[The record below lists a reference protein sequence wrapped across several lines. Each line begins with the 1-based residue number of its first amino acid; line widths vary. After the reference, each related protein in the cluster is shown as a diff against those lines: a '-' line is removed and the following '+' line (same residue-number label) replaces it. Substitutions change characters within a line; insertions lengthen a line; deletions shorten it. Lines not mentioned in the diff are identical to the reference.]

1 VTAQAETSEQPQ
13 SSTYELFIGALSI
26 LSIVNL
32 AGYLLRPDTPF
43 GQVALLMDW
52 FLSIIFLAD
61 FAGRLFTAESKRG
74 YFIGQWGWVDLL
86 SSLPLPQFK
95 ILRVTRIVRV
105 VRLMRRYGPR
115 RMVREFVENR
125 AQSAL
130 LTLLLMIILVLE
142 FGGYLM
148 YLIESKSPGANIIT
162 AEDSIWYT
170 FVTITT
176 VGYGDRYPVT
186 TAGRL
191 IGMVIM
197 VAGVG
202 LFGTLTGYLANAFLA
217 PKTEPAP
224 EATVA
229 LAPTDPRSKL
239 AEVRELVSASKSS
252 QEALEAKLAEL
263 EALLPLE
270 PPAT

>member
-1 VTAQAETSEQPQ
+1 
-13 SSTYELFIGALSI
+13 
-26 LSIVNL
+26 
-32 AGYLLRPDTPF
+32 
-43 GQVALLMDW
+43 
-52 FLSIIFLAD
+52 
-61 FAGRLFTAESKRG
+61 
-74 YFIGQWGWVDLL
+74 
-86 SSLPLPQFK
+86 
-95 ILRVTRIVRV
+95 
-105 VRLMRRYGPR
+105 
-115 RMVREFVENR
+115 
-125 AQSAL
+125 
-130 LTLLLMIILVLE
+130 
-142 FGGYLM
+142 
-148 YLIESKSPGANIIT
+148 
-162 AEDSIWYT
+162 
-170 FVTITT
+170 
-176 VGYGDRYPVT
+176 
-186 TAGRL
+186 
-191 IGMVIM
+191 MVIM